1 MARFNVGSLC
11 HTTLRLDMDIVLS
24 WEIVWF
30 MKKGRRDK
38 KGEGR
43 GAAKER
49 DKDKNKESLGKRKCL
64 NNSLLFVFKLI

>member
-43 GAAKER
+43 GAVKER
-49 DKDKNKESLGKRKCL
+49 DKDKNKESLGKRKGL
-64 NNSLLFVFKLI
+64 NNSFTFCF